1 MAAAN
6 VLEFTD
12 QNFEADVL
20 KSAVPVLV
28 DFWAEWCGPC
38 RALTPTIEQLAT
50 EFAGKVKVGK
60 MNTDNNQNVPVKY
73 GIQAIPTVLLFKN
86 GELVQKFVGLQPK
99 AAFAAALSASA
110 VSAA

>member
-12 QNFEADVL
+12 ANFDADVL
-20 KSAVPVLV
+20 KSPLPVLV

-60 MNTDNNQNVPVKY
+60 MNTDNNQGVPVKY

-86 GELVQKFVGLQPK
+86 GEIVQKFVGLQPK
-99 AAFAAALSASA
+99 AAFAAALSAA
-110 VSAA
+110 

>member
-12 QNFEADVL
+12 ANFDADVL
-20 KSAVPVLV
+20 KSPLPVLV

-38 RALTPTIEQLAT
+38 RALTPTIEALAT

-60 MNTDNNQNVPVKY
+60 MNTDSNQGVPVKY

-99 AAFAAALSASA
+99 AAFAAALSAA
-110 VSAA
+110 